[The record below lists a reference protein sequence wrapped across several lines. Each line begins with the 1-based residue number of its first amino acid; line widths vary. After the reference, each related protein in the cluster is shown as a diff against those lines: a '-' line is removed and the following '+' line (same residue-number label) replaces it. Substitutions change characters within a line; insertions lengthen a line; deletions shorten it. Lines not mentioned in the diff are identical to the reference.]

1 MAELEAHKNLSS
13 TSKLAEMKMTYS
25 DAIKE
30 APVVLVEF
38 FATWCPHCQKMMP
51 IVAQIKELLA
61 GQVPVIQLDI
71 DQNQA
76 TAKEHGVSGIPTFII
91 YKNGQEVWR
100 QSGEI
105 DGNDLLAKVQS
116 YL

>member
-1 MAELEAHKNLSS
+1 
-13 TSKLAEMKMTYS
+13 MTYS
-25 DAIKE
+25 QAINE

-51 IVAQIKELLA
+51 VVDQIKEIL
-61 GQVPVIQLDI
+61 GDETPVIQLDI

-76 TAKEHGVSGIPTFII
+76 LAKENNVSGVPTFII

-100 QSGEI
+100 HSGEI

-116 YL
+116 YQ

>member
-1 MAELEAHKNLSS
+1 
-13 TSKLAEMKMTYS
+13 MTYS
-25 DAIKE
+25 AAINE

-51 IVAQIKELLA
+51 IVAQIRELL
-61 GQVPVIQLDI
+61 GSEVPVIQLDI
-71 DQNQA
+71 DQNKA
-76 TAKEHGVSGIPTFII
+76 TAQENGVDGVPTFII

-100 QSGEI
+100 HSGEI

-116 YL
+116 YK